1 MAGAPVFKIGQ
12 FDLSKIREITF
23 WFKILKSGKQ
33 IFSIQFSSQHCN
45 VQTLTVYNYL
55 SVCDRGKMFIEPKI
69 LKHEQ
74 TTELVHTLEINGETY
89 EKTSEIKS
97 KIIHDHPKS
106 RKSLFSLTLR
116 HNSKPNVTFKETR
129 INGKVKDTKHE
140 TTLKK
145 NEFNSFIQRYFI
157 AWKPRYWKFSFQ
169 DCRRTFRVFGARG
182 RLWRGFG
189 EDGEGRYR
197 WL

>member
-1 MAGAPVFKIGQ
+1 
-12 FDLSKIREITF
+12 
-23 WFKILKSGKQ
+23 
-33 IFSIQFSSQHCN
+33 
-45 VQTLTVYNYL
+45 
-55 SVCDRGKMFIEPKI
+55 MFIEPKI

-106 RKSLFSLTLR
+106 CKSLFSLTLR

-129 INGKVKDTKHE
+129 IYGTVKGTKHE

-157 AWKPRYWKFSFQ
+157 AWKPRLTGNS
-169 DCRRTFRVFGARG
+169 VFKIA
-182 RLWRGFG
+182 G
-189 EDGEGRYR
+189 EPSESLEPEEDYEEVLEKMGKEDTDDSSNPA
-197 WL
+197 LN